1 MADAEWVEISA
12 IKPWDRNPRK
22 NAAAIDEVAGS
33 IKRFGFS
40 SPIIV
45 RRADGVI
52 IAGHTRYAASQ
63 RLGLDKVLVRYMD
76 LDPAQA
82 RALALADNK
91 LGELADWDAP
101 LLAEVLRELNDEDV
115 SLEGLGFDA
124 QELDAILPDPDEI
137 DGAFADAL
145 GGLPSGDRAPIQ
157 TMTFTLHDEQ
167 VETVKRAIA
176 GAKGLGDFEDTG
188 NENGNGNA
196 LARVC
201 ELFLTREG
209 L

>member
-124 QELDAILPDPDEI
+124 QELETMLQEMPDVNLDDLSDEVTPGQASEFAGLRMQIRKEDQQEVEDAAASDWGDPEAPTPQAQRI
-137 DGAFADAL
+137 GA
-145 GGLPSGDRAPIQ
+145 
-157 TMTFTLHDEQ
+157 
-167 VETVKRAIA
+167 
-176 GAKGLGDFEDTG
+176 
-188 NENGNGNA
+188 
-196 LARVC
+196 
-201 ELFLTREG
+201 LFLHLWRTYG
-209 L
+209 Q

>member
-1 MADAEWVEISA
+1 VADAEWVEISA

-124 QELDAILPDPDEI
+124 QELETMLQEMPDVNLDDLSDEVTPGQASEFAGLRMQIRKEDQQEVEDAAASDWGDPEAPTPQAQRI
-137 DGAFADAL
+137 GA
-145 GGLPSGDRAPIQ
+145 
-157 TMTFTLHDEQ
+157 
-167 VETVKRAIA
+167 
-176 GAKGLGDFEDTG
+176 
-188 NENGNGNA
+188 
-196 LARVC
+196 
-201 ELFLTREG
+201 LFLHLWRTYG
-209 L
+209 Q

>member
-12 IKPWDRNPRK
+12 IKPWDKNPRK
-22 NAAAIDEVAGS
+22 NAKAIDEVAGS

-115 SLEGLGFDA
+115 SLVGLGFDA
-124 QELDAILPDPDEI
+124 QELDTMLQEMPDIDPDDLSDQTHVNGESEFGI
-137 DGAFADAL
+137 VRMSIRKDDMSEVEAAIESDWGDPEAPKSKGERLGA
-145 GGLPSGDRAPIQ
+145 
-157 TMTFTLHDEQ
+157 
-167 VETVKRAIA
+167 
-176 GAKGLGDFEDTG
+176 
-188 NENGNGNA
+188 
-196 LARVC
+196 
-201 ELFLTREG
+201 LFLYLWRAHG
-209 L
+209 G